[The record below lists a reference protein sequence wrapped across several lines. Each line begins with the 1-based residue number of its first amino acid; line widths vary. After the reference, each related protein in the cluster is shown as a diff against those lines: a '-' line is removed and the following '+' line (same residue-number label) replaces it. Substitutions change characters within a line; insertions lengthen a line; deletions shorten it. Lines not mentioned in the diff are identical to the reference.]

1 MHGVTKYFLESSFI
15 LQSVVCK
22 FEIYMELHKSFYLN
36 YTVLRMQGKNYT
48 IFLAFIIGSGS
59 VTEFYNFLD
68 VCVTSMDNTGK
79 INIFLIPSEKIK

>member
-1 MHGVTKYFLESSFI
+1 MLKITLFCACKGKITQLFWRLSLE
-15 LQSVVCK
+15 VA
-22 FEIYMELHKSFYLN
+22 
-36 YTVLRMQGKNYT
+36 R
-48 IFLAFIIGSGS
+48 S